1 MTAQG
6 MNHFTIL
13 AEDLGATVRFYTEFL
28 GLKDGYRPDLGFPGA
43 WMYAQAPTDHTGQ
56 AVLHIIAGRPMPNP
70 RSGVIDHMAYTAKGM
85 AATVAKL
92 EAHGRQICEAQ
103 AGRPCRHLAGV
114 LLRSQRRRVSNST
127 SRRPKATEL
136 QFFFAKRPSSAI
148 RGPAGR
154 LRTSPSAI
162 RRLNG

>member
-13 AEDLGATVRFYTEFL
+13 AEDLGATMKFYTEFL

-85 AATVAKL
+85 AAAVAKL
-92 EAHGRQICEAQ
+92 EAHGIKYMKRKQ
-103 AGRPCRHLAGV
+103 AGLAGTWQV
-114 LLRSQRRRVSNST
+114 FFYDPNGARI
-127 SRRPKATEL
+127 EL
-136 QFFFAKRPSSAI
+136 DFAAAE
-148 RGPAGR
+148 GD
-154 LRTSPSAI
+154 
-162 RRLNG
+162 